1 MSIFISSDSNIWID
15 LSEIGHIDDPFKLIN
30 HEFYIGSDAF
40 REELIA
46 PSELREN
53 LLKSGLHITEISE
66 KEFALSIE
74 YRNNYRRLSQ
84 YDSFALAIAKSRS
97 WVLLTGD
104 KALRN
109 AAEKECVECR
119 GLLWIYD
126 QLVMQHRIS
135 KRDLR
140 DALTSLLD
148 SVHKGR
154 SRIPVEEIN
163 KRLSAVNKR
172 NKPER

>member
-1 MSIFISSDSNIWID
+1 MSTYIGSDSNIWID

-30 HEFYIGSDAF
+30 HEFYISADAF
-40 REELIA
+40 REELVE
-46 PSELREN
+46 PSELRKN
-53 LLKSGLHITEISE
+53 LLKSGLQIAEISE
-66 KEFALSIE
+66 EEFALSIE

-109 AAEKECVECR
+109 AAEKECVECH

-126 QLVMQHRIS
+126 QLRTQHRIS
-135 KRDLR
+135 KHDLR
-140 DALTSLLD
+140 DALSSLLD
-148 SVHKGR
+148 SVQKGR

-163 KRLSAVNKR
+163 KRLSAIGKR
-172 NKPER
+172 SEPER